1 MRPNAY
7 LKELNVEG
15 KCLHLRL
22 SRSSLLPNHSR
33 QYRAFREF
41 VGASSSDRRQVTTGE
56 IASPQKLT
64 LWIIVE
70 ISLGYRDISHS
81 ILPQKCIS

>member
-1 MRPNAY
+1 MRPNAC

-41 VGASSSDRRQVTTGE
+41 IGASSSDRRQVATGE
-56 IASPQKLT
+56 IASHQK

-70 ISLGYRDISHS
+70 LSLGYRGISHS
-81 ILPQKCIS
+81 ISPHKCVS